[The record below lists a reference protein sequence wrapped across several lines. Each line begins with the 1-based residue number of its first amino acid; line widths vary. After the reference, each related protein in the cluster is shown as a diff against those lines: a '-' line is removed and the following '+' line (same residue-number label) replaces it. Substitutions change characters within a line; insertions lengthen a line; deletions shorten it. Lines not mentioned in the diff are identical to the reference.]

1 MGVWRVK
8 DSQEWVR
15 SMGAMYLQHAPTT
28 NRQKSMTEY
37 QPRRGGKISILLLT
51 ILRIVRCSLIKL
63 FEIGFTKLFEVGFDQ
78 NL

>member
-1 MGVWRVK
+1 
-8 DSQEWVR
+8 
-15 SMGAMYLQHAPTT
+15 MGAVYLAHAPTT

-37 QPRRGGKISILLLT
+37 QPRRGGKISTWPLT

-63 FEIGFTKLFEVGFDQ
+63 FEIGFMKLFEVGFDQ